1 MPTCFVLGSPELT
14 GNKTEAVTEVNVGED
29 VILNCTAS
37 GSPDPLYS
45 WSFPDS
51 CSSCPNTSND
61 SVLTF
66 TTEDVADSGQY
77 TCVAENEYGNLS
89 VTFNVTV
96 VSK

>member
-1 MPTCFVLGSPELT
+1 MTA
-14 GNKTEAVTEVNVGED
+14 NKTEVVTEVNVGED

>member
-1 MPTCFVLGSPELT
+1 MT

>member
-14 GNKTEAVTEVNVGED
+14 ANKTEAVTEVNVGED

-51 CSSCPNTSND
+51 CLSCPNTSND

-66 TTEDVADSGQY
+66 TTEDVSDSGQY